1 MKISSAITA
10 DIPQLC
16 TLLDYLF
23 TQETEF
29 EVDREAQARGLHKV
43 INGPDAGD
51 ILVVRQHD
59 DIIAMVNLLYTVST
73 ALGGRV
79 AIVEDMVVLPT
90 VRGSGIG
97 SKLLTYAIEFAKEKG
112 FKRLTLL
119 TDKNNVDAQRF
130 YQQHGFATSTMIPM
144 RISLTE

>member
-1 MKISSAITA
+1 MELSSAVTT

-16 TLLDYLF
+16 SLLDYLF

-29 EVDREAQARGLHKV
+29 EADREAQSRGLHKV
-43 INGPDAGD
+43 INDPNVGD

-73 ALGGRV
+73 ALGERV
-79 AIVEDMVVLPT
+79 GILEDMVVSPV

-97 SKLLTYAIEFAKEKG
+97 SKLLAYAIEFAKEKG
-112 FKRLTLL
+112 CKRLTLL
-119 TDKNNVDAQRF
+119 TDNDNVDAQRF
-130 YQQHGFATSTMIPM
+130 YQQHGFSKSAMIPL
-144 RISLTE
+144 RVALT

>member
-1 MKISSAITA
+1 MELSSAVTT

-16 TLLDYLF
+16 SLLDYLF

-29 EVDREAQARGLHKV
+29 EADREAQSRGLHKV
-43 INGPDAGD
+43 INDPNVGD

-73 ALGGRV
+73 ALGERV
-79 AIVEDMVVLPT
+79 GILEDMVVSPV

-97 SKLLTYAIEFAKEKG
+97 SELLAYAIEFAKEKG
-112 FKRLTLL
+112 CKRLTLL
-119 TDKNNVDAQRF
+119 TDNDNVDAQRF
-130 YQQHGFATSTMIPM
+130 YQQHGFSKSAMIPL
-144 RISLTE
+144 RIALT

>member
-1 MKISSAITA
+1 MEISSAVTA

-23 TQETEF
+23 TQEIEF
-29 EVDREAQARGLHKV
+29 ESDHEAQSRGLHEI
-43 INGPDAGD
+43 INDPSVGD
-51 ILVVRQHD
+51 LLIIRQDD

-73 ALGGRV
+73 ALGARV
-79 AIVEDMVVLPT
+79 GILEDMVVSPV

-97 SKLLTYAIEFAKEKG
+97 SKLLTYATEFAKEKG
-112 FKRLTLL
+112 CKRLTLL

-130 YQQHGFATSTMIPM
+130 YQRYGFTPSSMIPL
-144 RISLTE
+144 RISL